1 VAFTVNYF
9 RVFAEVSGSFAGDA
23 VEDMR
28 MKGLED
34 LRKLAYHLDHLKES
48 ALQVVI

>member
-1 VAFTVNYF
+1 
-9 RVFAEVSGSFAGDA
+9 VSGSFAGDA

-28 MKGLED
+28 IKGLED

-48 ALQVVI
+48 VLQVVI